1 MKIFARNLVPKI
13 VTGSEET
20 VSVRLEQQLLSQNN
34 QVTNT
39 EMKPNKKM
47 LLTLCA
53 AAAVAITPFAVADSP
68 GDCGLMGHHGHPDLT
83 RMLTHT
89 LNLSDAQQ
97 TQVKTLVAE
106 VQPQLDAIHQQA
118 RQSADAVMKQLN
130 TKIRPLLTADQQ
142 KRLDA
147 LETLH
152 STQPGTE

>member
-1 MKIFARNLVPKI
+1 MKR
-13 VTGSEET
+13 
-20 VSVRLEQQLLSQNN
+20 
-34 QVTNT
+34 
-39 EMKPNKKM
+39 NKKM

-53 AAAVAITPFAVADSP
+53 AAAVAITPFALADSHE
-68 GDCGLMGHHGHPDLT
+68 DCGPMGFHGHPDLT

-97 TQVKTLVAE
+97 TQVKTMVAE

-118 RQSADAVMKQLN
+118 RQAADAVMKQLN
-130 TKIRPLLTADQQ
+130 KKIRPLLTPDQQ

-152 STQPGTE
+152 STQAAAQPGSE

>member
-1 MKIFARNLVPKI
+1 MK
-13 VTGSEET
+13 
-20 VSVRLEQQLLSQNN
+20 Q
-34 QVTNT
+34 
-39 EMKPNKKM
+39 NKKI

-53 AAAVAITPFAVADSP
+53 AAAVAITPLAMADSP
-68 GDCGLMGHHGHPDLT
+68 EGCGLMGHHGHGDLT

-97 TQVKTLVAE
+97 AQVKPLVAE

-118 RQSADAVMKQLN
+118 RQSADAIMKQLN
-130 TKIRPLLTADQQ
+130 ARIRPLLTPDQQ

-152 STQPGTE
+152 STQPAAQPGNS